1 MRRKFLMN
9 IHELKSKFMEK
20 RNFSTENV
28 GELMNFA
35 KTKYIQ
41 NEISIKEYRH
51 LVRELEAL
59 GTDNLDEQST
69 LTFEIEH

>member
-1 MRRKFLMN
+1 MN

-28 GELMNFA
+28 VELMNFA

-59 GTDNLDEQST
+59 GSDNPDEQSS
-69 LTFEIEH
+69 LIFEIEH